1 MEEKMKEIA
10 DGNYTESI
18 KDGVTLVDFYA
29 NWCMP
34 CLRMQS
40 EVETFQ
46 EANPNVNVFKYD
58 VDKGVNI
65 WSIVKEQFKVRS
77 IPFVVIYKDG
87 EVATSAIGYK
97 TADQLQ
103 EILDNI

>member
-65 WSIVKEQFKVRS
+65 WSNVKEQFKVRS